1 MNWNCNDDDKKKCT
15 ALATRDLVYI
25 CIIFI
30 SIIIF
35 LMTITMG
42 CSSLSNQL
50 FSFAATLVSIVL
62 SILAII
68 MTIYSEYKNERAA
81 NSLSLAINT
90 IETVSRNL
98 REQTDAQ
105 IRELQDL
112 NKKLRKEFN
121 RINNKLDS
129 INSRIEIFV
138 KNNFEDTSSW
148 IDNSGDRDE

>member
-30 SIIIF
+30 FIIIF

-105 IRELQDL
+105 IEELKDL
-112 NKKLRKEFN
+112 NKEIRKEFDK
-121 RINNKLDS
+121 INNKLDS
-129 INSRIEIFV
+129 RDYKI
-138 KNNFEDTSSW
+138 KNFIGNLKDTSSW
-148 IDNSGDRDE
+148 IDNSGDKDE

>member
-1 MNWNCNDDDKKKCT
+1 MNWNCSDDGKKKCT
-15 ALATRDLVYI
+15 ALATRDLVYV

-30 SIIIF
+30 FIIIF

-81 NSLSLAINT
+81 NSLSVAINT

-105 IRELQDL
+105 IKELKDL
-112 NKKLRKEFN
+112 NKEIRKEFDK
-121 RINNKLDS
+121 INNKLDS
-129 INSRIEIFV
+129 MDCKIKIFV
-138 KNNFEDTSSW
+138 GNLKDTSSW
-148 IDNSGDRDE
+148 IDNSGDKDE

>member
-1 MNWNCNDDDKKKCT
+1 
-15 ALATRDLVYI
+15 
-25 CIIFI
+25 
-30 SIIIF
+30 
-35 LMTITMG
+35 MTITMG

-98 REQTDAQ
+98 REQTAAQ

-112 NKKLRKEFN
+112 NEKLREEFD

-129 INSRIEIFV
+129 MDNKIKIFT
-138 KNNFEDTSSW
+138 KSFGDTSSW
-148 IDNSGDRDE
+148 IDNSGDKDE

>member
-15 ALATRDLVYI
+15 ALATRDLVYV

-30 SIIIF
+30 FIIIF

-105 IRELQDL
+105 IKELKDL
-112 NKKLRKEFN
+112 NKEIRKEFDK
-121 RINNKLDS
+121 INNKLDS
-129 INSRIEIFV
+129 MDCKIKIFV
-138 KNNFEDTSSW
+138 GNLKDTSSW
-148 IDNSGDRDE
+148 IDNSGDKDE

>member
-25 CIIFI
+25 CITFIF
-30 SIIIF
+30 IIIF

-105 IRELQDL
+105 IKELKDL
-112 NKKLRKEFN
+112 NKEIRKEFDK
-121 RINNKLDS
+121 INNKLDS
-129 INSRIEIFV
+129 MDCKIKIFV
-138 KNNFEDTSSW
+138 GNLRDTSSW
-148 IDNSGDRDE
+148 IDNSGDKDE

>member
-30 SIIIF
+30 FIIIF

-105 IRELQDL
+105 IKELKDL
-112 NKKLRKEFN
+112 NKEIRKEFDK
-121 RINNKLDS
+121 INNKLDS
-129 INSRIEIFV
+129 MDYKI
-138 KNNFEDTSSW
+138 KNFIGNLKDTSSW
-148 IDNSGDRDE
+148 IDNSGDKDE

>member
-1 MNWNCNDDDKKKCT
+1 MNWNCSDDGKKKCT

-30 SIIIF
+30 FIIIF

-90 IETVSRNL
+90 IETVSSDL
-98 REQTDAQ
+98 KKQTDSQ
-105 IRELQDL
+105 IQELRDL
-112 NKKLRKEFN
+112 NNELRREFEK
-121 RINNKLDS
+121 INKKLDS
-129 INSRIEIFV
+129 INNRIDIFI
-138 KNNFEDTSSW
+138 EDDTDITDW
-148 IDNSGDRDE
+148 IDNIGDEDE

>member
-1 MNWNCNDDDKKKCT
+1 MNWNCSDDSKKKCT
-15 ALATRDLVYI
+15 ALATRDLVYV

-30 SIIIF
+30 FIIIF

-105 IRELQDL
+105 IKELKDL
-112 NKKLRKEFN
+112 NKEIRKEFDK
-121 RINNKLDS
+121 INDKLDS
-129 INSRIEIFV
+129 MDCKIKIFV
-138 KNNFEDTSSW
+138 GNLKDTSSW
-148 IDNSGDRDE
+148 IDNSGDKDE

>member
-30 SIIIF
+30 FIIIF

-105 IRELQDL
+105 INELKDL
-112 NKKLRKEFN
+112 NKEIRKEFN
-121 RINNKLDS
+121 KINDKLDS
-129 INSRIEIFV
+129 MDCKIKIFV
-138 KNNFEDTSSW
+138 GNLKDTSSW
-148 IDNSGDRDE
+148 IDNSGDKDE

>member
-30 SIIIF
+30 FIIIF

-105 IRELQDL
+105 IEELKDL
-112 NKKLRKEFN
+112 NKEIRKEFDK
-121 RINNKLDS
+121 INNKLDS
-129 INSRIEIFV
+129 MDYKI
-138 KNNFEDTSSW
+138 KNFIGNLKDTSSW
-148 IDNSGDRDE
+148 IDNSGDKDE

>member
-1 MNWNCNDDDKKKCT
+1 MNWNCNDDNKKKCT

-30 SIIIF
+30 FIIIF

-105 IRELQDL
+105 IRELKDL
-112 NKKLRKEFN
+112 NKEIRKEFN
-121 RINNKLDS
+121 KINNKLDS
-129 INSRIEIFV
+129 MDYKIKIFASDL
-138 KNNFEDTSSW
+138 KDTSSW

>member
-30 SIIIF
+30 FIIIF

-105 IRELQDL
+105 IKELKDL
-112 NKKLRKEFN
+112 NKEIRKEFDK
-121 RINNKLDS
+121 INNKLDS
-129 INSRIEIFV
+129 MDCKIKIFV
-138 KNNFEDTSSW
+138 GNLKDTSSW
-148 IDNSGDRDE
+148 IDNSGDKDE

>member
-1 MNWNCNDDDKKKCT
+1 MNWNCSDDGKKKCT
-15 ALATRDLVYI
+15 ALATRDLVYV

-30 SIIIF
+30 FIIIF

-105 IRELQDL
+105 IKELKDL
-112 NKKLRKEFN
+112 NKEIRKEFDK
-121 RINNKLDS
+121 INNKLDS
-129 INSRIEIFV
+129 MDYKI
-138 KNNFEDTSSW
+138 KNFIGNLKDTSSW
-148 IDNSGDRDE
+148 IDNSGDKDE

>member
-30 SIIIF
+30 FIIIF

-105 IRELQDL
+105 IEELKDL
-112 NKKLRKEFN
+112 NKEIRKEFDK
-121 RINNKLDS
+121 INNKLDS
-129 INSRIEIFV
+129 MDYKIKIFIGNL
-138 KNNFEDTSSW
+138 KDTSSW
-148 IDNSGDRDE
+148 IDNSGDKDE

>member
-1 MNWNCNDDDKKKCT
+1 MNWNCSDDGKKKCT
-15 ALATRDLVYI
+15 ALATRDLVYV

-30 SIIIF
+30 FIIIF

-90 IETVSRNL
+90 IETVSSN
-98 REQTDAQ
+98 
-105 IRELQDL
+105 
-112 NKKLRKEFN
+112 
-121 RINNKLDS
+121 
-129 INSRIEIFV
+129 
-138 KNNFEDTSSW
+138 
-148 IDNSGDRDE
+148 

>member
-1 MNWNCNDDDKKKCT
+1 MNWNCSDDGKKKCT
-15 ALATRDLVYI
+15 ALATRDLVYV

-30 SIIIF
+30 FIIIF

-90 IETVSRNL
+90 IETVSSDL
-98 REQTDAQ
+98 KKQTDSQ
-105 IRELQDL
+105 IQELRDL
-112 NKKLRKEFN
+112 NNELRREFEK
-121 RINNKLDS
+121 INKKLDS
-129 INSRIEIFV
+129 INNRIDIFI
-138 KNNFEDTSSW
+138 EDDTDITDW
-148 IDNSGDRDE
+148 IDNIGDEDE

>member
-1 MNWNCNDDDKKKCT
+1 
-15 ALATRDLVYI
+15 
-25 CIIFI
+25 
-30 SIIIF
+30 
-35 LMTITMG
+35 MTITMG

-105 IRELQDL
+105 IEELKDL
-112 NKKLRKEFN
+112 NKEIRKEFDK
-121 RINNKLDS
+121 INNQLDS
-129 INSRIEIFV
+129 MDYKIKIFIGNL
-138 KNNFEDTSSW
+138 KDTSSW
-148 IDNSGDRDE
+148 IDNSGDKDE

>member
-1 MNWNCNDDDKKKCT
+1 MNWNCSDDGKKKCT
-15 ALATRDLVYI
+15 ALATRDLVYV
-25 CIIFI
+25 CMIFI
-30 SIIIF
+30 FIIIF

-90 IETVSRNL
+90 IETVSSDL
-98 REQTDAQ
+98 KKQTDSQ
-105 IRELQDL
+105 IQELRDL
-112 NKKLRKEFN
+112 NNELRREFEK
-121 RINNKLDS
+121 INKKLDS
-129 INSRIEIFV
+129 INNRIDIFI
-138 KNNFEDTSSW
+138 EDDTDITDW
-148 IDNSGDRDE
+148 IDNIGDEDE